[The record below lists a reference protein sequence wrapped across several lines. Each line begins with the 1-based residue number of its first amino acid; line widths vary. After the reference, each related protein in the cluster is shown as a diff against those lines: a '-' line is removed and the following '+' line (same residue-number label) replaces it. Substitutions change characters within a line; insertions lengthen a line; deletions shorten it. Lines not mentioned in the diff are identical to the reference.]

1 MMGGPASDSAAVSP
15 PRVATWLLERCL
27 PGPAGAA
34 LLGDL
39 EEEFRTHAVP
49 GWGIAKAQRWYW
61 TQILRSLWPAL
72 TFHVHGRS
80 AGRLVAAVLLGVVT
94 LFVLGDL
101 LMSAAVAG
109 LDVVWP
115 PAGAPG
121 PLSEA
126 AYLVGMLPA
135 SILGGYAAA
144 WHGGRNGIAAGLVVA
159 AITVLPLIATV
170 LSASW
175 TYVGWSH
182 AAWFFVGP
190 IGIVWG
196 AMRYVRKHPVE

>member
-1 MMGGPASDSAAVSP
+1 MMAGPASDSSTLSP
-15 PRVATWLLERCL
+15 PRLASWLLERCL
-27 PGPAGAA
+27 PGPAGTA

-39 EEEFRTHAVP
+39 EEEFRTVAVP
-49 GWGIAKAQRWYW
+49 LRGVAKAQRWYW

-72 TFHVHGRS
+72 TFHVHSGS
-80 AGRLVAAVLLGVVT
+80 AGRLVAAVVLGVVT

-109 LDVVWP
+109 FDVVWP
-115 PAGAPG
+115 LAGAPG

-159 AITVLPLIATV
+159 AITVLPLIATIF
-170 LSASW
+170 LESW
-175 TYVGWSH
+175 THASWSH

-190 IGIVWG
+190 VGIVWG
-196 AMRYVRKHPVE
+196 AMRYVRRHPVE